1 MSINKAAA
9 LPEEPGKTCSL
20 NPIGNG
26 PHTMAIR
33 KCEVGDSVRHEK
45 ENEHDCDDERE
56 SPHLCDSA

>member
-1 MSINKAAA
+1 
-9 LPEEPGKTCSL
+9 
-20 NPIGNG
+20 
-26 PHTMAIR
+26 MAIR